1 MAVISVIDSNTDES
15 ARAWPPGKYALTDP
29 VFPASGRK
37 AEQSEAHAEV

>member
-37 AEQSEAHAEV
+37 AEPRETQAEV